1 MQVAARVARGARGAA
16 RIVARALHTGADF
29 LAGPPNPGAHI
40 ESYYSRTTPVRD
52 AYPALEEDADVDVV
66 VIGGGF
72 AGVNTALSLAQHG
85 KRVAVLESNRVAWA
99 ASGRN
104 GGFAHPGYSL
114 NMFELERLVGTSHTR
129 ALWDLTFD
137 SLDMIRS
144 RVRRWTAGAPPRAG
158 SEHLASSVHD
168 GMLVA
173 SWFDD
178 AAGTASEVEEGNR
191 ILGREYFS
199 MWPRERVRA
208 TYATNKCVAR
218 SIPETPIRHA
228 TLLHLPVRRARRYY
242 DAIMDPASF
251 HFHSLNY
258 AQCVAAEA
266 T

>member
-1 MQVAARVARGARGAA
+1 MAIARAARSAVFLTR
-16 RIVARALHTGADF
+16 RALHTGADF
-29 LAGPPNPGAHI
+29 LRGPPTPGAHVD
-40 ESYYSRTTPVRD
+40 SYYSRTTPLQG
-52 AYPALEEDADVDVV
+52 AYPPLHDDVDVDVV

-72 AGVNTALSLAQHG
+72 AGVNTALSLAKRG

-114 NMFELERLVGTSHTR
+114 NMFALERLVGTGHTR

-137 SLDMIRS
+137 SLAMIRA
-144 RVRRWTAGAPPRAG
+144 RVQRWTAAQPPPPG
-158 SEHLASSVHD
+158 SQHLASTIHD

-178 AAGTASEVEEGNR
+178 AASTASEVQEGNR

-208 TYATNKCVAR
+208 TYATDR
-218 SIPETPIRHA
+218 
-228 TLLHLPVRRARRYY
+228 
-242 DAIMDPASF
+242 
-251 HFHSLNY
+251 
-258 AQCVAAEA
+258 
-266 T
+266 